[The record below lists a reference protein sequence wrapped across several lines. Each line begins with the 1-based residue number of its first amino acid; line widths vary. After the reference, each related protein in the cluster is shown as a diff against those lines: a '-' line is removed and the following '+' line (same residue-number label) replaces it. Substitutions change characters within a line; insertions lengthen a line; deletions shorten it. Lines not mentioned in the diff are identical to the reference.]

1 MKRYK
6 ISRMGIIKTWDS
18 LIDNLNSLSYTEEK
32 FRGIQLG
39 FISPYMISGVFY
51 EKIFYTETI
60 RDPIIGIYTE
70 DKQSFIAL
78 EFTIYRN
85 ESVFIL
91 KNNTRT
97 MSLYNFLSCYSY
109 EFITLQDVF
118 IDVHKFYCLACKS
131 RQEFNAKS
139 IIFNQFSFENGSSAQ
154 ISISSIYDAV
164 ESSKKIGIAIPSGIK
179 SLVFNY
185 NCGGRKRTGSIT
197 KSGVI
202 SLTTDDFEEVILPIL
217 NNCIC
222 R

>member
-18 LIDNLNSLSYTEEK
+18 LIDNLSSLSYTEDK

-78 EFTIYRN
+78 EFTIYRD

-109 EFITLQDVF
+109 EFITLQDVL

-131 RQEFNAKS
+131 IPEFNAKS
-139 IIFNQFSFENGSSAQ
+139 IIFNQFFFGNGSSAQ

-164 ESSKKIGIAIPSGIK
+164 ESSKKIGIAIPSSIK

-185 NCGGRKRTGSIT
+185 SFGGRKRTGSIT
-197 KSGVI
+197 KSGGI